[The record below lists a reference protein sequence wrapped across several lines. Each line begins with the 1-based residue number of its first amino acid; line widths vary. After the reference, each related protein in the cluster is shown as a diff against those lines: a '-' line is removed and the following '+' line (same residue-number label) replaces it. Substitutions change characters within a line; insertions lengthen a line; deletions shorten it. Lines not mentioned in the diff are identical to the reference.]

1 MYARPIIFTAFAGKF
16 PGDDYIDARHS
27 RPPAGDLLDAN
38 LGRFPLICTSAGVS
52 IGQSS
57 AINFYI
63 ASLSGLLGS
72 NATETALVLSFSAHI
87 QARYHAAQDIA
98 KLFSVGQQSFLQTA
112 IESSNYS
119 PTQELQEAWARLVP
133 FGNVPTEQNFKT
145 FFEASDARDF
155 CGPADSQ
162 TISQRY
168 PLQFAFKATFLF
180 T

>member
-1 MYARPIIFTAFAGKF
+1 
-16 PGDDYIDARHS
+16 
-27 RPPAGDLLDAN
+27 
-38 LGRFPLICTSAGVS
+38 
-52 IGQSS
+52 
-57 AINFYI
+57 
-63 ASLSGLLGS
+63 LSGLLGS